1 MFLIILSVQKEI
13 VYIDG
18 PYGTSTRRLFDT
30 EHVVLIGAGI
40 GVSPYVSVLQSVLNC
55 YKGQHIV
62 ANSRQGNDDL
72 TVHRECKYSNIKKV
86 IYLSSNAYFV

>member
-1 MFLIILSVQKEI
+1 M
-13 VYIDG
+13 YIDG